1 MSKSILSKSALSILA
16 LTATAFSTSGFAAT
30 TLPLGE
36 LFDKAQAQT
45 KTPITEV
52 TLDESG
58 TRTQYRFTSF
68 GYSKP
73 NTLILDAQDGSLTE
87 SITPDIDLG
96 TAIDTAE
103 RIFSGEILSVSTDI
117 DDRSELIYV
126 IEVAQA
132 DSIIIAEMDS
142 QEFQIIHS
150 ETLDEEYL
158 EAEEDY
164 TDSREY

>member
-1 MSKSILSKSALSILA
+1 MSKSILTKSALSIAA
-16 LTATAFSTSGFAAT
+16 LTAAAISTSSFAAT

-45 KTPITEV
+45 EATITEV
-52 TLDESG
+52 TLDESSE
-58 TRTQYRFTSF
+58 RMQYRFTSF

-87 SITPDIDLG
+87 NIATDIDLG

-103 RIFSGEILSVSTDI
+103 RIFSGDILSVSADL

-126 IEVAQA
+126 IEIAQA

-142 QEFQIIHS
+142 QAFQIIHS
-150 ETLDEEYL
+150 ETLDEEFF

-164 TDSREY
+164 IDSQEY

>member
-1 MSKSILSKSALSILA
+1 MSKSILTKSALSIAA
-16 LTATAFSTSGFAAT
+16 LTAAAISSSSFAAT
-30 TLPLGE
+30 ALPLGE

-45 KTPITEV
+45 EATITEV
-52 TLDESG
+52 TLDESSE
-58 TRTQYRFTSF
+58 RMQYRFTSF

-73 NTLILDAQDGSLTE
+73 NTLVLDAQDGRLTE
-87 SITPDIDLG
+87 SIAPNIDMA

-103 RIFSGEILSVSTDI
+103 RIFSGDILSVSADI

-126 IEVAQA
+126 IEIAQA

-142 QEFQIIHS
+142 REFQIIHS
-150 ETLDEEYL
+150 ETLYDEVL

-164 TDSREY
+164 IDSREY